1 MENKSFNK
9 NNFKR
14 SKNIGI
20 IHYTAPP
27 SEAGGVEIAI
37 AAQTEFLSS
46 RGYQVHLIYGSGGG
60 FNRENV
66 IEHSIPLLSP
76 KNQKILEIQKDIL
89 KSERE
94 TEEFLDVKKE
104 IKQQLIPVLEKLDTC
119 IVHNIP
125 SMPFNFAATSAIN
138 DLTEELDLKFIYWI
152 HDIAILRDEWKNR
165 TGHFP
170 LTCLLHKNRN
180 ITYVTVS
187 HFRASQLEQLPDSHL
202 FGKIHVIPNGVH
214 VEDYLKIDKVTL
226 DLMRKLGISFT
237 DLVILIPVRV
247 TPRKNIELALYVADE
262 LKRLMGDRVV
272 KVLITGPP
280 DHQAI
285 TMGMK
290 YMEYLEHIIKRRG
303 LEDNVIFC
311 HDIIAH
317 DRIRKGER
325 IIKWSIGDAYAI
337 SDIVFIPSIE
347 EGFGLPVIEAGAARK
362 MVFCSRIPPFQELIR
377 EGIDGF
383 MFDLHESPYNIA
395 YRIYK
400 EVVSDVVDSNFNN
413 VMKRFSWETI
423 LSRRLLPLL

>member
-1 MENKSFNK
+1 MELRTSNK
-9 NNFKR
+9 NNLKKSKR
-14 SKNIGI
+14 VGI

-46 RGYQVHLIYGSGGG
+46 RGYHVHLIFGTGGG
-60 FNRENV
+60 FNKDDI

-76 KNQKILEIQKDIL
+76 KNPRIVEVQKDVL
-89 KSERE
+89 KNESEA
-94 TEEFLDVKKE
+94 EEFLDVKKE
-104 IKQQLIPVLEKLDTC
+104 IKTQLKPILENLDTC

-125 SMPFNFAATSAIN
+125 SMPFNFAATAAIN
-138 DLTEELDLKFIYWI
+138 ELTEELDTKFIYWI
-152 HDIAILRDEWKNR
+152 HDIAILREEWKDR
-165 TGHFP
+165 IGHFP
-170 LTCLLHKNRN
+170 LTCLLYRNRN

-214 VEDYLKIDKVTL
+214 VEDYLKMDKITL

-280 DHQAI
+280 DHQAV
-285 TMGMK
+285 TMGIK
-290 YMEYLEHIIKRRG
+290 YMEYLENIIKRRG

-311 HDIIAH
+311 HDIISH
-317 DRIRKGER
+317 ERVKKGEKV
-325 IIKWSIGDAYAI
+325 IKWSIGDAYAI

-400 EVVSDVVDSNFNN
+400 EVIADVVDSNFNN
-413 VMKRFSWETI
+413 VMKRFSWENI

>member
-1 MENKSFNK
+1 MERKYSNK
-9 NNFKR
+9 NSFKR
-14 SKNIGI
+14 CKNVGI

-27 SEAGGVEIAI
+27 SEAGGVEIVI

-46 RGYQVHLIYGSGGG
+46 RGYNVHLIYGSGGG
-60 FNRENV
+60 FERENV
-66 IEHSIPLLSP
+66 IEHALPLLSP
-76 KNQKILEIQKDIL
+76 RNPKILEVQKSVL
-89 KSERE
+89 KSEME
-94 TEEFLDVKKE
+94 TEEFLDVKNQIKE
-104 IKQQLIPVLEKLDTC
+104 QLKPLLENLGAC

-125 SMPFNFAATSAIN
+125 SMPFNFAATAAIN
-138 DLTEELDLKFIYWI
+138 ELTEQLDTKFIYWV
-152 HDIAILRDEWKNR
+152 HDIALLREEWR
-165 TGHFP
+165 DRADRFP
-170 LTCLLHKNRN
+170 LTCLLYKNKK
-180 ITYVTVS
+180 ITYVAVS
-187 HFRASQLEQLPDSHL
+187 NFRASQLEQLPNSHL

-214 VEDYLKIDKVTL
+214 VEDYLKIDKTTI
-226 DLMRKLGISFT
+226 DLMKRLGISFT

-262 LKRLMGDRVV
+262 LKRLMSDRVV

-280 DHQAI
+280 DHQAT

-290 YMEYLEHIIKRRG
+290 YLDYLEQIVRRRG

-311 HDIIAH
+311 HELISH
-317 DRIRKGER
+317 DRVKKDER

-400 EVVSDVVDSNFNN
+400 EVIADVVDSNFNN
-413 VMKRFSWETI
+413 VMKRFSWDTI
-423 LSRRLLPLL
+423 LSRRLIPLL